1 MTTFHSIR
9 LTAFILFL
17 TFSSC
22 LCFAEQGIFLTDDL
36 QLRVADSF
44 MEQGEYYRAVT
55 EYKRF
60 AILFPD
66 SPKAEYALFRIGIAY
81 YLGEEYGDA
90 VRTFEKLAER
100 SPAGSY
106 NLPARYFAGLS
117 LWKKKDYAGAA
128 AVFDHLAQSPPSP
141 FAPRAL
147 AAWALLELERDD
159 SSVAAELLQRF
170 MTDYPLHPGI
180 AQVKEACSL
189 LAQYED
195 LPQKSEVFA
204 GILSAILPGA
214 GYVYAGRYGD
224 GLTSF
229 LINGLFIAGT
239 VTAVNNDW
247 LPAASISGGIG
258 LPFYLGNI
266 YGSANAA
273 KKWNRAVKSEILG
286 RIDSALADVVAE
298 EDFFSTTSSGEAAL
312 PSSPPMH
319 GKNIVAPEGGRARDF
334 PSFTNISSSDSM

>member
-1 MTTFHSIR
+1 MTIFRSIR
-9 LTAFILFL
+9 LPAIILFL
-17 TFSSC
+17 TFSSRF
-22 LCFAEQGIFLTDDL
+22 CFAEQGILLTDDL

-66 SPKAEYALFRIGIAY
+66 SPKGEYALFRIGIAY

-90 VRTFEKLAER
+90 VRSFEKLAAM
-100 SPAGSY
+100 SPAGPY
-106 NLPARYFAGLS
+106 NLSSRYFAALG
-117 LWKKKDYAGAA
+117 LWKKKDHAGAVA
-128 AVFDHLAQSPPSP
+128 AFEHIALSISSP
-141 FAPRAL
+141 FAPKAL
-147 AAWALLELERDD
+147 AAWSLLELDRDD
-159 SSVAAELLQRF
+159 PSAAATLLQRF
-170 MTDYPLHPGI
+170 MTDYPDHPGI
-180 AQVKEACSL
+180 AQVGNACSL

-195 LPQKSEVFA
+195 LPQKSEVLA

-229 LINGLFIAGT
+229 LVNGLFIAGT

-247 LPAASISGGIG
+247 LPAAGISGGIG

-273 KKWNRAVKSEILG
+273 KKWNRSIKSELRG
-286 RIDSALADVVAE
+286 RIDEALADIVAE
-298 EDFFSTTSSGEAAL
+298 KDFLPKISSGETLL
-312 PSSPPMH
+312 PS
-319 GKNIVAPEGGRARDF
+319 APARHENNEGVPGSGPARPF
-334 PSFTNISSSDSM
+334 PCFTNMTGSDSI

>member
-1 MTTFHSIR
+1 MTILYSLR
-9 LTAFILFL
+9 LTAITLFL
-17 TFSSC
+17 IFSSS

-36 QLRVADSF
+36 QLRVADTF
-44 MEQGEYYRAVT
+44 LKQGEYYRAVT

-66 SPKAEYALFRIGIAY
+66 SPKAEYALFCIGIAS

-90 VRTFEKLAER
+90 VQTFEKLAES

-106 NLPARYFAGLS
+106 NLSARYFAGLS
-117 LWKKKDYAGAA
+117 LWKKKDYARA
-128 AVFDHLAQSPPSP
+128 AVAFEHLAQSTTSP
-141 FAPRAL
+141 FAPKAL
-147 AAWALLELERDD
+147 AAWSLLELERDD
-159 SSVAAELLQRF
+159 SSVAAVLLQRF
-170 MTDYPLHPGI
+170 MTEYPLHPAI
-180 AQVKEACSL
+180 DQVREACSL
-189 LAQYED
+189 LVQYEN
-195 LPQKSEVFA
+195 LPQKSEIFA
-204 GILSAILPGA
+204 GVLSAILPGA

-247 LPAASISGGIG
+247 LPAAGISGGIG

-273 KKWNRAVKSEILG
+273 KKWNHTIKSEMRG
-286 RIDSALADVVAE
+286 RIEAALDDIVAE
-298 EDFFSTTSSGEAAL
+298 KDFFSMTSSGKAAL
-312 PSSPPMH
+312 PSSPL
-319 GKNIVAPEGGRARDF
+319 GQGNNNGTSEGERARDF
-334 PSFTNISSSDSM
+334 PRFTNISSSDSM

>member
-1 MTTFHSIR
+1 MTILHSIR
-9 LTAFILFL
+9 LTAGILFL
-17 TFSSC
+17 TFSSS

-36 QLRVADSF
+36 QLRVADTF
-44 MEQGEYYRAVT
+44 LQQGEYYRAVT

-66 SPKAEYALFRIGIAY
+66 SPKADYALYCIGIAS

-90 VRTFEKLAER
+90 VRTFEKLAES
-100 SPAGSY
+100 SPTGSY
-106 NLPARYFAGLS
+106 HFSARYFAGLS
-117 LWKKKDYAGAA
+117 LWKKKDYSGAA
-128 AVFDHLAQSPPSP
+128 AVFEHLAQSPPSP

-147 AAWALLELERDD
+147 AAWSLLELERDD
-159 SSVAAELLQRF
+159 SLVAAELLQRF
-170 MTDYPLHPGI
+170 MTEYPLHPGI
-180 AQVKEACSL
+180 DQVREACSL
-189 LAQYED
+189 LVQYEN
-195 LPQKSEVFA
+195 LPQKSEIFA
-204 GILSAILPGA
+204 GVLSAILPGA

-247 LPAASISGGIG
+247 LPAAGISGGLG

-273 KKWNRAVKSEILG
+273 KKWNRTKKSEMRG
-286 RIDSALADVVAE
+286 RIDAALEDIVAE
-298 EDFFSTTSSGEAAL
+298 NNFFSMTPSGGAAL
-312 PSSPPMH
+312 SSSPP
-319 GKNIVAPEGGRARDF
+319 GQDNNKVSPEGESARDF
-334 PSFTNISSSDSM
+334 PCFTNISSSDSI

>member
-1 MTTFHSIR
+1 MTTLYSIR

-17 TFSSC
+17 TSSSC

-66 SPKAEYALFRIGIAY
+66 SPKGDYVLFRIGIAY

-90 VRTFEKLAER
+90 VSTFEKLAAMY
-100 SPAGSY
+100 PAGPYYHSS
-106 NLPARYFAGLS
+106 RYFDGLC
-117 LWKKKDYAGAA
+117 LWKKKDYVGAVA
-128 AVFDHLAQSPPSP
+128 AFEGVAQSASFP
-141 FAPRAL
+141 FAPKAL
-147 AAWALLELERDD
+147 AAWSLLELDRDD
-159 SSVAAELLQRF
+159 PAAAAVLLQRF
-170 MTDYPLHPGI
+170 ITDYPDHQGI
-180 AQVKEACSL
+180 TEVREACSL

-195 LPQKSEVFA
+195 LPQKSEILA
-204 GILSAILPGA
+204 GILSAILPVA

-247 LPAASISGGIG
+247 LPAAGISGGIG

-266 YGSANAA
+266 YGSVNAA
-273 KKWNRAVKSEILG
+273 KKWNRTIKSEMRS
-286 RIDSALADVVAE
+286 RIDAALEDIVAE
-298 EDFFSTTSSGEAAL
+298 KDCLPMTSLGKAVL
-312 PSSPPMH
+312 PSSLP
-319 GKNIVAPEGGRARDF
+319 KQDTSEVLPESQVDRPF
-334 PSFTNISSSDSM
+334 PCFTNMTSSDSI

>member
-66 SPKAEYALFRIGIAY
+66 SPKGDYALFRIGIAY

-90 VRTFEKLAER
+90 VSTFGKLAAMY
-100 SPAGSY
+100 PAGPY
-106 NLPARYFAGLS
+106 NLSSRYFAGLS
-117 LWKKKDYAGAA
+117 LWKKKDHAGAVT
-128 AVFDHLAQSPPSP
+128 VFEGVTKSASSP
-141 FAPRAL
+141 FAPKAL
-147 AAWALLELERDD
+147 AAWSLLELDRDD
-159 SSVAAELLQRF
+159 PPAAAELLQRF
-170 MTDYPLHPGI
+170 ITDYPDHPGI
-180 AQVKEACSL
+180 IEVREACSL

-195 LPQKSEVFA
+195 LPQKSEVLA

-247 LPAASISGGIG
+247 LPAAGISGGVG

-273 KKWNRAVKSEILG
+273 KKWNRTIKSEMRG
-286 RIDSALADVVAE
+286 RIDAAL
-298 EDFFSTTSSGEAAL
+298 EDIVTEKDCLPMTSSGEAIL
-312 PSSPPMH
+312 PSSQPRH
-319 GKNIVAPEGGRARDF
+319 DTLQVAPERDGASPF
-334 PSFTNISSSDSM
+334 PCFTNMTSSDII

>member
-1 MTTFHSIR
+1 MTTFRSIR
-9 LTAFILFL
+9 LAAIILFL
-17 TFSSC
+17 TFSSR

-66 SPKAEYALFRIGIAY
+66 SPKGEYALFRIGIAY

-90 VRTFEKLAER
+90 VRTLEKLAKNY
-100 SPAGSY
+100 PAGLY
-106 NLPARYFAGLS
+106 NLSSRYFAGLS
-117 LWKKKDYAGAA
+117 LWKKKDHAGAVA
-128 AVFDHLAQSPPSP
+128 AFEHIALSASSP

-147 AAWALLELERDD
+147 AAWSLMELDRDD
-159 SSVAAELLQRF
+159 PPAAADLLQRF
-170 MTDYPLHPGI
+170 ITDYPDHPGI
-180 AQVKEACSL
+180 AQVREACSL

-195 LPQKSEVFA
+195 LPQKSEVLA
-204 GILSAILPGA
+204 GILSAVLPGA

-247 LPAASISGGIG
+247 LPAAGLSGGIG

-273 KKWNRAVKSEILG
+273 KKWNRAMKSDMRG
-286 RIDSALADVVAE
+286 RIDAALEDIVAE
-298 EDFFSTTSSGEAAL
+298 KDYFPMTSSDEGVL
-312 PSSPPMH
+312 PSSPLSHDTGEGM
-319 GKNIVAPEGGRARDF
+319 PESRETRLF
-334 PSFTNISSSDSM
+334 PCFTNMTSSDTI